1 MINATRLRRA
11 VGQEIAADALQQR
24 VLACETRRT
33 HRTRRGVFESVSSN
47 LLWAPAPRT
56 PSTRAPST
64 SRLLAAPC
72 SYFWATGTG
81 KHVQRAPH
89 RTQPKGARG
98 TGVCP
103 RPRAQP
109 RPAPLTSIMRA
120 TMPSPRELT
129 ALGITICLQCMGR
142 VTESHLLLTQT
153 FLPLKTGCLQTS
165 ALCSGG
171 GGSRHPGSAPETA
184 PGPQVWSPVP
194 DSASGSNAVCAG
206 SPLGAQASEPWYM
219 NGAAAVPE
227 ECARISSTRILGRRT
242 APFLT
247 FLISNRA
254 PHGATPRS

>member
-1 MINATRLRRA
+1 M
-11 VGQEIAADALQQR
+11 
-24 VLACETRRT
+24 
-33 HRTRRGVFESVSSN
+33 FESVSSN

-120 TMPSPRELT
+120 TMPSPLELT

-142 VTESHLLLTQT
+142 VTESHLLLTCANVPSLENGMPANECAVLWRWGVAPPR
-153 FLPLKTGCLQTS
+153 F
-165 ALCSGG
+165 CSGTC
-171 GGSRHPGSAPETA
+171 PLAPKSGARCPTPPAARTPCA
-184 PGPQVWSPVP
+184 PG
-194 DSASGSNAVCAG
+194 
-206 SPLGAQASEPWYM
+206 
-219 NGAAAVPE
+219 
-227 ECARISSTRILGRRT
+227 RRL
-242 APFLT
+242 AP
-247 FLISNRA
+247 R
-254 PHGATPRS
+254 PRSPGT